1 MSDAQKPD
9 VVWTA
14 ELDGK
19 YTVEV
24 LRTDAYHGTFR
35 IREGEKLIHERPT
48 GLAYGATFGPDVS
61 DVATWQDWAIEV
73 IDAL

>member
-1 MSDAQKPD
+1 MNDSQNPD

-24 LRTDAYHGTFR
+24 LRTGPRSGNFR
-35 IREGEKLIHERPT
+35 IREGERLIHERPT
-48 GLAYGATFGPDVS
+48 GLSYGAQFGPDVD
-61 DVATWQDWAIEV
+61 DVATWQDWAVEV